1 MITVQPFTLEVI
13 KTHKCFYLLRHIT
26 GASELQILH
35 NTPAGYIETNV
46 ADAFSMPNG
55 AIIIGWKAPLNIAPM
70 HNLVA
75 VHGQTTENIN
85 LVPLERVIDIY
96 DRPVDA
102 QLGVFSFT
110 GSDMILAPHLDWR
123 CDNGK
128 FGPLPFANPEGIFEA
143 PSGIVVYEPILPV
156 NGVGYIVYVEG
167 VGKQDLANAYLN
179 SDTRPV
185 TGRTLWETLKL
196 IREWA
201 IVNKEPFNNTE
212 AVAHKSHQFIRELKL
227 TEQEIAVIDQQI
239 PMQIANY
246 LTGSTNARQRPDGV
260 LPITDDVKDL
270 LFSRLASCSVAALEY
285 LNPGMWDLEELVS
298 KEQEQ
303 LVIDEQ
309 IFEMLKQTFEA
320 DRPVIAIQHRVFN
333 NKRMILDK
341 ISTNQL

>member
-1 MITVQPFTLEVI
+1 MITVQPFNLEVI

-55 AIIIGWKAPLNIAPM
+55 AIIIGWKAPLNIGPM

-102 QLGVFSFT
+102 QTGAFIFT
-110 GSDMILAPHLDWR
+110 NSDMILAPSQDWR

-128 FGPLPFANPEGIFEA
+128 FGPKPFQDVRIIDQLSEIL
-143 PSGIVVYEPILPV
+143 VYEPVLSA
-156 NGVGYIVYVEG
+156 NGVGHLIYIEG
-167 VGKQDLANAYLN
+167 VAKQDVANQEL
-179 SDTRPV
+179 SHGEMPT

-212 AVAHKSHQFIRELKL
+212 AVAHKAHQFIRELKL

-260 LPITDDVKDL
+260 LPITDYVKDL

-285 LNPGMWDLEELVS
+285 LNPGMWDLEELLS

-320 DRPVIAIQHRVFN
+320 DRPVIAIQHRVFA
-333 NKRMILDK
+333 NKRLILDK
-341 ISTNQL
+341 VAAGQL

>member
-35 NTPAGYIETNV
+35 NTPAGHIETNV

-55 AIIIGWKAPLNIAPM
+55 AIIIGWKAPLNIGPM

-102 QLGVFSFT
+102 QTGTFIFT
-110 GSDMILAPHLDWR
+110 NSDMILAPSQDWR

-128 FGPLPFANPEGIFEA
+128 FGPKPFQDVKIIDQLSEIL
-143 PSGIVVYEPILPV
+143 VYEPVLSA
-156 NGVGYIVYVEG
+156 NGVGHLIYIEG
-167 VGKQDLANAYLN
+167 VAKQDVANQEL
-179 SDTRPV
+179 SHGEMPT

-201 IVNKEPFNNTE
+201 IVNQEPFNNTE
-212 AVAHKSHQFIRELKL
+212 AVAHKAKTFIDELKL
-227 TEQEIAVIDQQI
+227 TETEQDVIDQQI

-246 LTGSTNARQRPDGV
+246 LMGNTNARQRPDGV
-260 LPITDDVKDL
+260 LPITDDVKHL
-270 LFSRLASCSVAALEY
+270 LFSRLASCSVSALEY
-285 LNPGMWDLEELVS
+285 LNPGMWDLEELLS

-320 DRPVIAIQHRVFN
+320 DRPVIAIQHRVFA
-333 NKRMILDK
+333 NKRLILDK
-341 ISTNQL
+341 VAAGQL

>member
-13 KTHKCFYLLRHIT
+13 KTHKCFYLLRHISNAT
-26 GASELQILH
+26 EVQIIH
-35 NTPAGYIETNV
+35 NTPAGHIDTDV

-55 AIIIGWKAPLNIAPM
+55 KIIIAWKDPLTIGTM
-70 HNLVA
+70 HNLLVI
-75 VHGQTTENIN
+75 HESTTENVN
-85 LVPLERVIDIY
+85 LVSLERVIDIY

-102 QLGVFSFT
+102 QVGVFSFT
-110 GSDMILAPHLDWR
+110 NSDMIIAPSRDWR

-143 PSGIVVYEPILPV
+143 PSGIVVYEPIISI
-156 NGVGYIVYVEG
+156 NGVGHIVYVEG

-212 AVAHKSHQFIRELKL
+212 AVAHKAKTFIDELKL
-227 TEQEIAVIDQQI
+227 TETEQDVIDQQI

-246 LTGSTNARQRPDGV
+246 LMGNTNARQRPDGI
-260 LPITDDVKDL
+260 LPITNDVKDL
-270 LFSRLASCSVAALEY
+270 LFSRLASGSISALEY
-285 LNPGMWDLEELVS
+285 MNPGMWDLQELLEEENSELLRDVHI
-298 KEQEQ
+298 
-303 LVIDEQ
+303 L
-309 IFEMLKQTFEA
+309 FGNTPPGTGNNLPALTHTRYLNNKQT
-320 DRPVIAIQHRVFN
+320 
-333 NKRMILDK
+333 ILDK
-341 ISTNQL
+341 VTNNAL

>member
-1 MITVQPFTLEVI
+1 MITVQPFNLEVI
-13 KTHKCFYLLRHIT
+13 KTHRCFYLLRHISNAT
-26 GASELQILH
+26 ELQIVH
-35 NTPAGYIETNV
+35 NTPAGHIDTDV
-46 ADAFSMPNG
+46 VDAFSMPNG

-102 QLGVFSFT
+102 QTGTFIFT
-110 GSDMILAPHLDWR
+110 NSDMILAPSQDWR

-128 FGPLPFANPEGIFEA
+128 FGPKPFQDVRIIDQLSEIL
-143 PSGIVVYEPILPV
+143 VYEPVLSA
-156 NGVGYIVYVEG
+156 NGVGHLIYIEG
-167 VGKQDLANAYLN
+167 VAKQDVANQEL
-179 SDTRPV
+179 SHGEMPT

-201 IVNKEPFNNTE
+201 IVNQPPFNNTE
-212 AVAHKSHQFIRELKL
+212 AVAHKAFQFIKELQL
-227 TEQEIAVIDQQI
+227 SDAELAVIDQQI

-246 LTGSTNARQRPDGV
+246 LTGSTNARQRPDAV

-285 LNPGMWDLEELVS
+285 LNPGMWDLEELLS

-320 DRPVIAIQHRVFN
+320 DRPVIAIQNRVFT
-333 NKRMILDK
+333 NKRLILDK
-341 ISTNQL
+341 VAAGQL

>member
-1 MITVQPFTLEVI
+1 MVTVQPFNLEVI
-13 KTHKCFYLLRHIT
+13 KTHKCFYLLRHISNAT
-26 GASELQILH
+26 EVQIIH
-35 NTPAGYIETNV
+35 NTPAGHIDTNV
-46 ADAFSMPNG
+46 AGAFAMPNG
-55 AIIIGWKAPLNIAPM
+55 KILIAWKFPLNIAPM
-70 HNLVA
+70 HNLSVISGA
-75 VHGQTTENIN
+75 TVENVN
-85 LVPLERVIDIY
+85 LAPLERVIDIY
-96 DRPVDA
+96 DRAVDA
-102 QLGVFSFT
+102 QVGVFTFT
-110 GSDMILAPHLDWR
+110 NSDMILAPNLDWR

-128 FGPLPFANPEGIFEA
+128 FGPRSFHPVTIIDDLPQ
-143 PSGIVVYEPILPV
+143 IVMYEPVLSV
-156 NGVGYIVYVEG
+156 NGVGHIIYIEG
-167 VGKQDLANAYLN
+167 VGKQTLANHHIN
-179 SDTRPV
+179 EDSHPV
-185 TGRTLWETLKL
+185 TGRTLWESLKL

-201 IVNKEPFNNTE
+201 IVNEDPFNNTE
-212 AVAHKSHQFIRELKL
+212 AVAHKAHQFIRELKL
-227 TEQEIAVIDQQI
+227 TEQEITVIDQQI

-285 LNPGMWDLEELVS
+285 LNPGMWDLEELLS

>member
-1 MITVQPFTLEVI
+1 MITVQPFNLEVI
-13 KTHKCFYLLRHIT
+13 KTHKCFYLLHHIR

-55 AIIIGWKAPLNIAPM
+55 AIIIGWKAPLNIGPM

-102 QLGVFSFT
+102 QVGVFTFT
-110 GSDMILAPHLDWR
+110 NSDMILAPNLDWR

-128 FGPLPFANPEGIFEA
+128 FGPRSFHPVTIIDDLPQ
-143 PSGIVVYEPILPV
+143 IVMYEPVLSV
-156 NGVGYIVYVEG
+156 NGVGHIIYIEG
-167 VGKQDLANAYLN
+167 VGKQTLANHHIN
-179 SDTRPV
+179 EDSHPV
-185 TGRTLWETLKL
+185 TGRTLWESLKL

-201 IVNKEPFNNTE
+201 IVNEDPFNNTE
-212 AVAHKSHQFIRELKL
+212 AVAHKAHQFIRELKL
-227 TEQEIAVIDQQI
+227 TEQEITVIDQQI

-246 LTGSTNARQRPDGV
+246 LTGNTNARQRPDGV
-260 LPITDDVKDL
+260 LPITDDVKHL

-285 LNPGMWDLEELVS
+285 MNPGMWDLQELLRV
-298 KEQEQ
+298 EREQ
-303 LVIDEQ
+303 LLIDEQ
-309 IFEMLKQTFEA
+309 IFEMLKQTFEPN
-320 DRPVIAIQHRVFN
+320 RPVISIQHRVFT
-333 NKRMILDK
+333 NKHLILDK
-341 ISTNQL
+341 VATGQL

>member
-26 GASELQILH
+26 DATELQILH
-35 NTPAGYIETNV
+35 NTPAGHIETNV
-46 ADAFSMPNG
+46 ADAFAMPNG

-70 HNLVA
+70 HNLV
-75 VHGQTTENIN
+75 VVSGTTVENIN

-96 DRPVDA
+96 DRPIDA
-102 QLGVFSFT
+102 QVGVFTFT
-110 GSDMILAPHLDWR
+110 NSDMILAPNLDWR

-128 FGPLPFANPEGIFEA
+128 FGPRSFHPVTIIDDLPQ
-143 PSGIVVYEPILPV
+143 IVVYEPVLSI
-156 NGVGYIVYVEG
+156 NSVGHIIYIEG
-167 VGKQDLANAYLN
+167 VGKQTLANHHIN
-179 SDTRPV
+179 EDSHPV

-212 AVAHKSHQFIRELKL
+212 PVAHKASQFIKELQL
-227 TEQEIAVIDQQI
+227 SDAELAVIDQQI

-270 LFSRLASCSVAALEY
+270 LFSRLASGSVAALEY
-285 LNPGMWDLEELVS
+285 LNPGMWNLEELVS

-309 IFEMLKQTFEA
+309 IFEMLKQTFEP
-320 DRPVIAIQHRVFN
+320 DRPVIAIQHRFFN

-341 ISTNQL
+341 VATNQL